1 MADASLNKGKVSRK
15 IVPYVGAA
23 LLAVATAGLLM
34 QSGEDSG
41 GTARALK
48 DREMIDALRKEG
60 SSEEAARQ
68 EIATKEESLKK
79 AIAVRNKERQSVAD
93 SRPPESRLPPPRF
106 DEDSMRAY
114 EEARRA
120 ASPSSKEKM
129 SMVAYEE
136 FLGAKSDL
144 GLDNP
149 VQPKP
154 ESRDG
159 AGNPAQDDATA
170 RAPEDDKNRAWAAK
184 TGGRVKTEAS
194 GFLKPEVLAVKSVL
208 LQGTVI
214 NAVMRTAINTKL
226 PGTIVA
232 SVTQDVYDSV
242 RGETLLLP
250 RGSQL
255 IGEYNTAVLDGQD
268 RVMMAFTRLILPSG
282 ASVKLGAM
290 SASDALGI
298 AGAKGKVNTHF
309 FKRLGSSLLLALLAN
324 AIPTPQ
330 SVTLVNTGEKTG
342 SATAAGNVLSKVA
355 EEELKRST
363 NITPDISLPHGS
375 KVSLVLAADL
385 ALPPSITSKFP
396 SED

>member
-23 LLAVATAGLLM
+23 LLVVATVGLLM
-34 QSGEDSG
+34 QSGKDG
-41 GTARALK
+41 GDTARALK
-48 DREMIDALRKEG
+48 DKEAIDALRNEG

-68 EIATKEESLKK
+68 ELATKEEALKK
-79 AIAVRNKERQSVAD
+79 AIAARDKERQPAVD
-93 SRPPESRLPPPRF
+93 SRPPESRLPPPQF
-106 DEDSMRAY
+106 DQDSIRAY

-136 FLGAKSDL
+136 FPGTKN
-144 GLDNP
+144 GFGVVNP
-149 VQPKP
+149 VQPQP
-154 ESRDG
+154 ESRED
-159 AGNPAQDDATA
+159 AGSPAQDDAAA
-170 RAPEDDKNRAWAAK
+170 RVPEDDKNRAWAAK
-184 TGGRVKTEAS
+184 TGGRVKAETS

-214 NAVMRTAINTKL
+214 NAVTRTAINTKL

-255 IGEYNTAVLDGQD
+255 IGEYNTAVMDGQD

-298 AGAKGKVNTHF
+298 AGAKGKVNTYF

-324 AIPTPQ
+324 AVTTPQ
-330 SVTLVNTGEKTG
+330 AVTIVNTGESTG
-342 SATAAGNVLSKVA
+342 SATAAGDVLSKA
-355 EEELKRST
+355 ADEELKRSAT
-363 NITPDISLPHGS
+363 ITPDISLPHGS
-375 KVSLVLAADL
+375 KVSLILAADL
-385 ALPPSITSKFP
+385 ALPPSITSKLP
-396 SED
+396 LED